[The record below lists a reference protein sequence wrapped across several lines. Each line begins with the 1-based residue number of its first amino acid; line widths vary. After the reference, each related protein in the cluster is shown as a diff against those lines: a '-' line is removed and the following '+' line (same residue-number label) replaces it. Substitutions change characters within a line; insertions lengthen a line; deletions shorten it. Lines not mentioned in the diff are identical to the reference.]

1 MFCPECET
9 EYREGFVRCSDC
21 DVALIEDLAA
31 LSAAEASTALTPL
44 TQSGSSAL
52 IAELLDR
59 LEKASVPYVV
69 EAGTALE
76 LLHGDRDALNSKLEW
91 SARVWV
97 ATWMI
102 DRANEVLEKVRA
114 EHREPEQQSPA

>member
-21 DVALIEDLAA
+21 DVALVEDLEA

-44 TQSGSSAL
+44 TQSGASAL
-52 IAELLDR
+52 VSELLDR

-102 DRANEVLEKVRA
+102 DRANEVLEEVRA
-114 EHREPEQQSPA
+114 ELRATEQQQQA

>member
-21 DVALIEDLAA
+21 DVALIEDLDAR
-31 LSAAEASTALTPL
+31 SAAEASTALTPL
-44 TQSGSSAL
+44 TQSGASSFV
-52 IAELLDR
+52 AELLDR
-59 LEKASVPYVV
+59 LEKTSVPYVV

-76 LLHGDRDALNSKLEW
+76 LLTGDREDLNPKLEW

-97 ATWMI
+97 ASWMI
-102 DRANEVLEKVRA
+102 DRANEVLEEVRA
-114 EHREPEQQSPA
+114 ELRAQQPPLQD

>member
-21 DVALIEDLAA
+21 DVALVEDLDAVP
-31 LSAAEASTALTPL
+31 AAEASTALTPL
-44 TQSGSSAL
+44 TQSGASTLVS
-52 IAELLDR
+52 ELLDR
-59 LEKASVPYVV
+59 LERASVPYVV

-76 LLHGDRDALNSKLEW
+76 LLHGDRDALNPKLEW

-102 DRANEVLEKVRA
+102 DRANEVLEEVRA
-114 EHREPEQQSPA
+114 DLRAIEQPPPV